1 MNVANRYFTWF
12 VLLVTLAVSAGVLAQ
27 DQAAAKA
34 KEQELIGVLQSN
46 ASPAEKAI
54 TCKKLAIYGSAEAV
68 PSLMPLLAD
77 KDLASWAR
85 IALEVIPGPA
95 ADEALRE
102 AMGALQGRLLVGT
115 INSIAVRRDAKA
127 VDGLIQKLDDTD
139 DDVASAAAV
148 ALGHIGGDQAAQA
161 LGQALTKAPAGVR
174 SAVAEG
180 SILCAEWYL
189 AQDKP
194 AEAIKLYEA
203 VRQADVPNQRHLE
216 AIRGAILARGS
227 DGVDLLVEQLESGDK
242 ENVGVGLRAAR
253 ELPGRDVT
261 EALAS
266 EMNRLGAA
274 ERPLLLLAIADRR
287 DDAVLPTVL
296 KAAQDGPKPLR
307 VTAIGILIHLG
318 DIGCVPALLEAAT
331 GGDQEIQAAAM
342 ETLVRLPGKDVDAD
356 LASRLTQAKGKTR
369 QVLIE
374 LAGQRQISEAL
385 PGIVAGIKDTDA
397 GVRAA
402 AIQAVGILG
411 QDQQVAELTQLL
423 QTTRNADERA
433 AIEKALLAVT
443 GRSGAKS
450 VPHLL
455 PLTQSNDSSLH
466 IIGLHALAVVGG
478 SDALSA
484 VKSAIAGNDA
494 TVQDEAV
501 RILSTWP
508 NNWPED
514 TDAGE
519 ALLKLTESGEK
530 MSHRVLALR
539 GYLQYIRGNAK
550 IDNDQKVAKIKD
562 LRPQIKRPEEE
573 RLTIAVLG
581 GVPTAASLDL
591 LTTLAEDPAVA
602 EEAYSA
608 MVTIAGGNARGLSK
622 EQRQQALQTVTE
634 KSRNNGTKRRAQDA
648 LNKVR

>member
-12 VLLVTLAVSAGVLAQ
+12 VLLVTVAVSAGVLAQ

-34 KEQELIGVLQSN
+34 KEQELIDVLQSN

-54 TCKKLAIYGSAEAV
+54 TCKELAIYGSAEAV

-85 IALEVIPGPA
+85 IALEAIPGPA

-115 INSIAVRRDAKA
+115 INSIGVRRDAKA
-127 VDGLIQKLDDTD
+127 VDGLIEKLNDADA
-139 DDVASAAAV
+139 DVASAAAI
-148 ALGHIGGDQAAQA
+148 ALGHVGGDRAAQA
-161 LGQALTKAPAGVR
+161 LAQALANASADAR

-180 SILCAEWYL
+180 CILCAEWYL

-194 AEAIKLYEA
+194 AEAIKLYNA
-203 VRQADVPNQRHLE
+203 VRQADVPDQRHLE
-216 AIRGAILARGS
+216 AIRGAILAHGS
-227 DGVDLLVEQLESGDK
+227 DGIDLLIEQLESAEKDK
-242 ENVGVGLRAAR
+242 VGVGLRVAR
-253 ELPGRDVT
+253 ELPGREVT
-261 EALAS
+261 EALAA
-266 EMNRLGAA
+266 EMNRLRV
-274 ERPLLLLAIADRR
+274 EQRPLLLLAIADRQ
-287 DDAVLPTVL
+287 DDAVLPAVL
-296 KAAQDGPKPLR
+296 KAAQNGSKPLR
-307 VTAIGILIHLG
+307 ITAMGVLIRLG
-318 DIGCVPALLEAAT
+318 NVECVPTLLEAAT
-331 GGDQEIQAAAM
+331 AGDEEIEAAAM
-342 ETLVRLPGKDVDAD
+342 ETLVRLPGKDVDAT
-356 LASRLTQAKGKTR
+356 LVNRLTPSKGKMR

-385 PGIVAGIKDTDA
+385 PAIVSGIKADDA
-397 GVRAA
+397 NIRGV
-402 AIQAVGILG
+402 AIQAIGILG
-411 QDQQVAELTQLL
+411 QDRQVAELTQLL
-423 QTTRNADERA
+423 QATRNADERA

-455 PLTQSNDSSLH
+455 ALTQSNDASLH
-466 IIGLHALAVVGG
+466 IIGLHALAVAGG
-478 SDALSA
+478 SEALSA
-484 VKSAIAGNDA
+484 VKAAIAGNDA

-539 GYLQYIRGNAK
+539 GYLQYIRGTAT
-550 IDNDQKVAKIKD
+550 IDNEQKVARIKE

-573 RLTIAVLG
+573 RLAIAVLG

-608 MVTIAGGNARGLSK
+608 MVKIAGDNAPGLSRD
-622 EQRQQALQTVTE
+622 QRQQALQTVTE
-634 KSRNNGTKRRAQDA
+634 KSRNDRTKRRAQDA
-648 LNKVR
+648 LNKLR